1 MAGDLLD
8 AMSGD
13 LGVPGMHDEDNAE
26 FACRVSYTALRF
38 WMQAF
43 CLDDGFGGGYGVSKS
58 TITRKCVAWLRNLS
72 GLYPDVLDWYGHAN
86 GIRDNLSGMVRT
98 LAVVRDLVT
107 TSDGLYRCT
116 VRHTVPLDNGRAL
129 LLGLTD
135 PTNLP
140 ERTFPISG
148 MACVI
153 GEKPCDPVTAFDDG
167 PRRTSSTKKA
177 VIMSMPDGRYITIGL
192 SRPPSG
198 SSHAAWLDLLT
209 WPASSIND
217 QSHRLARAEY
227 GPVLAKLLESE
238 GYDIVS
244 RD

>member
-1 MAGDLLD
+1 MTGDLLD
-8 AMSGD
+8 AMAGD
-13 LGVPGMHDEDNAE
+13 LGVSRMRNEGNAR

-72 GLYPDVLDWYGHAN
+72 GLYPDVLDWYGH
-86 GIRDNLSGMVRT
+86 GDGMRGNLSGMVRT
-98 LAVVRDLVT
+98 LAVARDLIN

-116 VRHTVPLDNGRAL
+116 VRHTVPLGDDRAL

-140 ERTFPISG
+140 EGTLPISG
-148 MACVI
+148 MACVT
-153 GEKPCDPVTAFDDG
+153 GEKPSDPVTVFNDG
-167 PRRTSSTKKA
+167 PRRPSTRKA
-177 VIMSMPDGRYITIGL
+177 VIMPTPDEQYITIDL
-192 SRPPSG
+192 SPPPSG

-209 WPASSIND
+209 WPVSSVDD
-217 QSHRLARAEY
+217 QSHRFARTEY
-227 GPVLAKLLESE
+227 CPMLAKLLESS
-238 GYDIVS
+238 GYAIVS